1 MHLKPYISPECV
13 VTMADGSY
21 KSVAELTE
29 GDEVQT
35 YDMDTEEFD
44 SANIHVNE
52 QTSAKIIRISN
63 IEVNQ
68 RDIIKLNLTPEQVWV
83 EGFSDGEEGEWK
95 DSGDGKT
102 VTLHSQ
108 TAVMGGSGLGWLVG
122 NQDKVIKTSPTD
134 DTDEEMADK
143 FHQIEAGVEIQM
155 DYGDDL
161 KIRKVESIETM
172 SGDGV
177 EPYRLIV
184 LEDGDSVFVNDVM
197 VGVTRQ
203 DDYGN
208 LTSQSV

>member
-52 QTSAKIIRISN
+52 QTSTKIVRISN
-63 IEVNQ
+63 IEIS
-68 RDIIKLNLTPEQVWV
+68 RTDIVKVTLSPEKLWVDGEHENEPGVWEETGDSKTIKLYNQV
-83 EGFSDGEEGEWK
+83 
-95 DSGDGKT
+95 
-102 VTLHSQ
+102 
-108 TAVMGGSGLGWLVG
+108 AVMGGANSGWLVA

-134 DTDEEMADK
+134 DTEDEVADK

-155 DYGDDL
+155 DHGDDL

-184 LEDGDSVFVNDVM
+184 LEDGDSVFVDDVM
-197 VGVTRQ
+197 LAVTRQ
-203 DDYGN
+203 RGENIPPEEDK
-208 LTSQSV
+208 